1 MDTIIS
7 SRSGTTLDKVPSSN
21 NKDCSPKNEQLSNHS
36 HSSLGG
42 VQAKQCHTKCD
53 IAACQGGVQ
62 NPSLEPPLPGCYATN
77 INERDTTST
86 LDQSQSDGPVVVR
99 PVKRKKAC
107 AYKTEAKVYISVRTT
122 SDIKVRISEQAN
134 LLNFSESEYVR
145 RAVLSALTKGDKL
158 FDDKTGRKIYIVD
171 EKLRQELNRI
181 GSNINQIAY
190 ALNVANVNHDSI
202 TLADVFEQLVQ
213 ITSQLED
220 VKNGLGKEVRNVL

>member
-7 SRSGTTLDKVPSSN
+7 SRSGTTINKVPSSN

-62 NPSLEPPLPGCYATN
+62 NPSLEPPQSCDATN

-107 AYKTEAKVYISVRTT
+107 AYKTEAKVYISLRTT
-122 SDIKVRISEQAN
+122 NYMKVRISEQAN
-134 LLNFSESEYVR
+134 LLNLSASEYVR

-158 FDDKTGRKIYIVD
+158 FNKETGCKIYIID
-171 EKLRQELNRI
+171 EKLRRELNRI

-190 ALNVANVNHDSI
+190 ALNVANLNNDNVS
-202 TLADVFEQLVQ
+202 LADVFEQLVKFTTELETLK
-213 ITSQLED
+213 TSIS
-220 VKNGLGKEVRNVL
+220 KEAENVL

>member
-1 MDTIIS
+1 MDQTS
-7 SRSGTTLDKVPSSN
+7 VPPCN
-21 NKDCSPKNEQLSNHS
+21 NTDCSPKNEQLSNHS

-62 NPSLEPPLPGCYATN
+62 NPSLKPPPGCDATN

-107 AYKTEAKVYISVRTT
+107 AYKTEAKVYISLRTT
-122 SDIKVRISEQAN
+122 NDIKVRISEQAN
-134 LLNFSESEYVR
+134 LLNLSESEYVR

-158 FDDKTGRKIYIVD
+158 FDANSGRKIYIVNED
-171 EKLRQELNRI
+171 LRQELNRI
-181 GSNINQIAY
+181 GNNINQIAY
-190 ALNVANVNHDSI
+190 ALNSANVNHDSI

-213 ITSQLED
+213 ITSQID
-220 VKNGLGKEVRNVL
+220 DIKNDLGKEVRNVL